1 MRRRSIINKNILVT
15 GGAGFIGQHLI
26 SELVNTKVKKIIV
39 LDNLF
44 LGKAEYLQVFINK
57 KKCTYY
63 NVDIE
68 NFFNL
73 YAIFKKHNIDHVFNL
88 ATKPLNYSFTNPAN
102 AFDTNTKGLLNLLEI
117 QRQGMFDSL
126 CHFSTSEVFGTAKI
140 IPMNEDHPKNPTTTY
155 AAGKLAADVLLK
167 TYVSMFNLDCYIVRP
182 FNNFGPFQNY
192 KGNLAAVIPLTAHRI
207 FNKLS
212 PIIYG
217 SGNQVRDFIYV
228 KDTVKAIIKLHQYIY
243 KGDDINIS
251 TNNPIKIKDLIS
263 LICKY
268 YNYKGS
274 VIKFKERTA
283 DVKTH
288 IACNKK
294 LKKFIKFKETNFNVA
309 LNETLNWYEK
319 TFITR
324 QKFKEFS

>member
-1 MRRRSIINKNILVT
+1 MQIRNLINKNILIT
-15 GGAGFIGQHLI
+15 GGAGFIAQHLI
-26 SELVNTKVKKIIV
+26 SELVNSKVKKIIV

-44 LGKAEYLQVFINK
+44 IGKAEYLDKFIAKNR
-57 KKCTYY
+57 CTYY

-73 YAIFKKHNIDHVFNL
+73 YSIFKKHKIDHVFNL

-102 AFDTNTKGLLNLLEI
+102 AFDTNTKALINLLEI

-126 CHFSTSEVFGTAKI
+126 GHFSTSEVFGTAKI

-155 AAGKLAADVLLK
+155 AAGKLAADALLK
-167 TYVSMFNLDCYIVRP
+167 TYVSMFGLDCYIVRP

-192 KGNLAAVIPLTAHRI
+192 KGSLAAVIPLTAHRI

-212 PIIYG
+212 PIIHG

-228 KDTVKAIIKLHQYIY
+228 VDTVKAIIKVHQCIY
-243 KGDDINIS
+243 KGDDVNIA
-251 TNNPIKIKDLIS
+251 TNNPIKIKDVIN

-268 YNYKGS
+268 YNYKGPI
-274 VIKFKERTA
+274 IKLKDRA
-283 DVKTH
+283 SDVKTH
-288 IACNKK
+288 VACNKK
-294 LKKFIKFKETNFNVA
+294 LKKMIQFKETNFKIA
-309 LNETLNWYEK
+309 LSETLNWYDRI
-319 TFITR
+319 FISSR
-324 QKFKEFS
+324 KN